1 MAEDEQT
8 NEDTNEQEEQEKM
21 AKVPANQLENLLSK
35 VENMEEKVD
44 ELEEENEKLNEIADR
59 GRRERYERDQEDEEM
74 IKKVRVP
81 FFNHEEGKFMVSGW
95 DMVTDRV
102 GFTTD
107 GKMFSDQEIQLQFS
121 PADGEEFTETIDYK
135 LFHKNR
141 QFKEAEV
148 LEEVEKT
155 TQDGGKT
162 TMFKVK
168 LLDSGREVTIDSKYI
183 N

>member
-8 NEDTNEQEEQEKM
+8 NEEEQEKM
-21 AKVPANQLENLLSK
+21 AKVPADQLENLLSK
-35 VENMEEKVD
+35 VENMEEKMN

-59 GRRERYERDQEDEEM
+59 GRRERYEREQEDEEM
-74 IKKVRVP
+74 VKKVRIP
-81 FFNHEEGKFMVSGW
+81 FFNHEKGRFMVTGW

-107 GKMFSDQEIQLQFS
+107 GKMFSDQEILLQFS
-121 PADGEEFTETIDYK
+121 PEDGEEFTETIDYK

-141 QFKEAEV
+141 QFEEAEV

-155 TQDGGKT
+155 TQEGDKT